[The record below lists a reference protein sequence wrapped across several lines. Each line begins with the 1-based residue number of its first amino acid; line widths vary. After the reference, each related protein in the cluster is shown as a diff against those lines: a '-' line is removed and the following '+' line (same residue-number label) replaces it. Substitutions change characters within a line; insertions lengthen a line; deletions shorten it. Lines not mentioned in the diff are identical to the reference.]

1 MGTARPL
8 VCSYAATCGIPSVCF
23 TLWPATSSGAVASD
37 SRRVML
43 ETARDA
49 SRTTR
54 RTTADHII
62 MPDVSEPTVKEAKRR
77 RLSFAERIAR
87 ELAPTKDC
95 LLDKGPSTSR
105 WGNITART
113 RKQHEGALP
122 EAGDDVWEVARLVD
136 KRKSGGG
143 RIEYLVRRWLLY
155 P

>member
-1 MGTARPL
+1 
-8 VCSYAATCGIPSVCF
+8 
-23 TLWPATSSGAVASD
+23 
-37 SRRVML
+37 
-43 ETARDA
+43 
-49 SRTTR
+49 
-54 RTTADHII
+54 
-62 MPDVSEPTVKEAKRR
+62 MPHVSEPTVKEAKRR

-143 RIEYLVRRWLLY
+143 RIEYLVPLAQ